1 MEEQHQLELLQGV
14 AIGFLTGVI
23 VIASWLGLKLLKNQL
38 S

>member
-23 VIASWLGLKLLKNQL
+23 ASWLGLKLLKNQL

>member
-1 MEEQHQLELLQGV
+1 MEEHHQLERVQGV
-14 AIGFLTGVI
+14 AIGFLTGG